1 MSQTLTLADL
11 LAAGLHFGHKTS
23 KWNPKMKPYI
33 YGVKQG
39 IHIIDLT
46 KTQEQL
52 ERALAF
58 ITKEVA
64 AGKNILL
71 VGTKDQ
77 VKEPLRQVAESTG
90 MPYVTEHWLG
100 GTLTNFFII
109 KNSIRKYKD
118 IIDKKRTGQLSK
130 YTKKEQLEFD
140 RELAKLEVG
149 VGGLVNL
156 IKVPDIIF
164 IWDIKKEKT
173 ALSEALKRRIPIVA
187 ICDTNTDPTGIAYP
201 IPANDDATKGVKLIL
216 GALEEAILEG
226 KKQHEAAR
234 EAKQSVADKKQ

>member
-1 MSQTLTLADL
+1 MSQTLILADL

-52 ERALAF
+52 EKALAF

-140 RELAKLEVG
+140 RELARLEVG

-156 IKVPDIIF
+156 IKVPDVIF
-164 IWDIKKEKT
+164 IWDIKRKT

-226 KKQHEAAR
+226 KQHEAAR
-234 EAKQSVADKKQ
+234 EAKQSVAAKKQ